1 MNIVR
6 WEIEINGCYLLV
18 KFAFAPICACKNN
31 RRIWRHNA
39 STPHSRD
46 VTDQHGWRHNVN
58 QKNALSDNG
67 EINNRY
73 LFLAEL
79 CIQDMKL
86 RVRNK
91 LIHSL
96 LWITIFGQS
105 WSDLPMSFTRDFVT
119 RENYWQIASL
129 VTPKSLFSVTYASFF
144 IFLFLTF
151 RPEIW
156 TGHGK
161 RHQLS
166 SNEWM
171 FLRTI

>member
-1 MNIVR
+1 MNIVW
-6 WEIEINGCYLLV
+6 WEIDIHGCYLLV
-18 KFAFAPICACKNN
+18 KFAFAPMCACKNN

-58 QKNALSDNG
+58 QKNVLSDNG

-79 CIQDMKL
+79 CIQDMKW

-96 LWITIFGQS
+96 LWIMIFGQP
-105 WSDLPMSFTRDFVT
+105 WSDLPMIFTCDFVT

-129 VTPKSLFSVTYASFF
+129 VTRKPPWTIMISLILINSDDGDDDNN
-144 IFLFLTF
+144 I
-151 RPEIW
+151 I
-156 TGHGK
+156 
-161 RHQLS
+161 
-166 SNEWM
+166 
-171 FLRTI
+171 